1 MLNELAEK
9 ALVPDELKAQFTL
22 WLKVIAQRAKS
33 DYLRQRKRFSREM
46 SFNEIK
52 ETENSYELGYL
63 EQTEF
68 LFEDPELAKAF
79 QKLSASQQQVLSLR
93 IAKGCSLSEVS
104 QIMGNSSAQVSR
116 LHYKALTKLRD
127 NLSLRKT
134 HDE

>member
-33 DYLRQRKRFSREM
+33 DYLRQRKRFSREI

-93 IAKGCSLSEVS
+93 IAKGCSL
-104 QIMGNSSAQVSR
+104 
-116 LHYKALTKLRD
+116 LL
-127 NLSLRKT
+127 
-134 HDE
+134 